1 MQDYI
6 YSVVLNS
13 GKGYTEYVGRILLMH
28 ENNRE
33 DIREIKAGDIAAL
46 AGLKKTT
53 TQKIKQNLI
62 SCNSIVITYIK
73 QQN

>member
-1 MQDYI
+1 M
-6 YSVVLNS
+6 
-13 GKGYTEYVGRILLMH
+13 LMH
-28 ENNRE
+28 ANNRE